1 MNIDWEL
8 FKKQKEFLVT
18 LTDDYSFLPEDIEML
33 DGVINLM
40 DAIQDEFEP
49 IWCGLIYQMD
59 DEEDQPTGDNS

>member
-8 FKKQKEFLVT
+8 FHLQKQYLVAMANDENR
-18 LTDDYSFLPEDIEML
+18 LTEEVAVL

-49 IWCGLIYQMD
+49 YPI
-59 DEEDQPTGDNS
+59 DELEE